1 MESMEIRNK
10 IKSAKINN
18 ALGLFIVFF
27 GVVIVI
33 ATVFTDTFIGQM
45 TNLVAGIILLSIG
58 GGMMLKSKITL
69 KKINQD
75 K

>member
-1 MESMEIRNK
+1 MESIEIRNK

-18 ALGLFIVFF
+18 ALGLFILFF

-33 ATVFTDTFIGQM
+33 ATVFTDSFIGQM
-45 TNLVAGIILLSIG
+45 TNLTAGIIMLSIG
-58 GGMMLKSKITL
+58 GGMMLKSKITI

>member
-1 MESMEIRNK
+1 MESIEIRNK

-33 ATVFTDTFIGQM
+33 ATVFTDSFVGQM

-58 GGMMLKSKITL
+58 GGMMLKSKIVL